1 MHCGQKKAA
10 RSKALWVRGRCV
22 VTTLWVEAKQQSI
35 LLTKVAANIDLKS
48 RSDVYTSEHT
58 TLVSLVFV
66 DIKSK
71 LGLLLKTLYLATLLC
86 R

>member
-1 MHCGQKKAA
+1 MGEGKVY
-10 RSKALWVRGRCV
+10 SSSALWVY
-22 VTTLWVEAKQQSI
+22 AKQQSI
-35 LLTKVAANIDLKS
+35 LLMKVALNRPIDLKS

-66 DIKSK
+66 DGKSK
-71 LGLLLKTLYLATLLC
+71 LGLLLKTFYLATLLC